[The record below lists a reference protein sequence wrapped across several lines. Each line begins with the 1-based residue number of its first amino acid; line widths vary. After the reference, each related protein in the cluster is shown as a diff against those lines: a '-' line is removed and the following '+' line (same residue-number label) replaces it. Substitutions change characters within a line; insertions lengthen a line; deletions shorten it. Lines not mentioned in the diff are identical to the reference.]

1 MLLPQTQSFDFSC
14 PSSLG
19 LDSDFVALTSSYA
32 NTNFETDRSQYNRP
46 EYSEDDLNCIENNSY
61 LPGQLV
67 ANTQLPSNGQ
77 LQLATNVPLVTNGHL
92 VANSQLFSTSQT
104 DGQLVITGQHIA
116 NNQHVANGQHFT
128 DCQHIAAGQHIN
140 TSQQI
145 LASQHVTNIQHVP
158 NSQAL
163 NNDPLLSTTATNPN
177 PVTSSK
183 PKRQRK
189 KPVKKGL
196 VLPNPPAPLP
206 SPPAPL
212 PNPPAPPILPETKA
226 PNDTTLEE
234 PALHLKKPK
243 PPPRSQRSP
252 QLVEKAKTKGLD
264 ELIKLVAE
272 DSTYVRL
279 SAEDTVELN
288 AAYIEYQRQLYIIA
302 YKNKLTIEPCLQYVG
317 EGSNPRG
324 PSNYNNFTRY
334 DPEASKIFNDKSI
347 PPNDRARELARLW
360 NLLDPD
366 TQEKW
371 KDPVFLESIT
381 CEAQKA
387 GEETE
392 TLANAT
398 KRKRKGPA
406 PFDSDKWANKLV
418 ADLRQLSRSSG
429 LEGFLVLGS
438 RGKDK
443 DDMFVGG
450 SHLGEMFLDMYATKD
465 DPCQLFSDLI
475 KGQKA
480 VKTISGTEPTLV
492 IPNKKKKPREIITK
506 HDKGSIKENTEFIR
520 EKLNKAIDT
529 AVPGGYGRGWP
540 GTNTQITL
548 TKLGLSLRVR
558 DNNLGVTPFHFCKRP
573 GDMKDK
579 PGQLV
584 VAALEE
590 DLFELVP
597 VSVSGSSTSSGAI
610 SRTNVNKK
618 RKHNGSGTHGDD
630 LGGRF
635 CTGF

>member
-288 AAYIEYQRQLYIIA
+288 AAYIEYQQ
-302 YKNKLTIEPCLQYVG
+302 
-317 EGSNPRG
+317 
-324 PSNYNNFTRY
+324 
-334 DPEASKIFNDKSI
+334 SI

-630 LGGRF
+630 LEEDFVLGSDPTINVNEAADKEKRDNGSNREEEVIL
-635 CTGF
+635 GVEAE